1 MTYQNNRREHYNYDL
16 NEMIDYLTM
25 DLGFTL

>member
-16 NEMIDYLTM
+16 NEMTDYLTM